1 MRNFEKNLK
10 TTQKNTLKPL
20 KHQIRRDLIWPH
32 IILSHMRPKFSREGR
47 VAGYLGQCPRFDR
60 IFIFIASL
68 IARAHFDFDFAET
81 ERTK

>member
-32 IILSHMRPKFSREGR
+32 IILSHMRPKFSREGKVTQMASQMVTFKFR
-47 VAGYLGQCPRFDR
+47 DLDTTYPSTPPYL
-60 IFIFIASL
+60 
-68 IARAHFDFDFAET
+68 
-81 ERTK
+81 